1 MDVDS
6 LNRICRTTH
15 SEKEWKEFLYPTK
28 KDDDTKMTTEEKD
41 MIIVLLG
48 EISKALQE
56 RNEIEIR
63 KAKALEAI
71 AESHN
76 PTGFSSEYE
85 D

>member
-1 MDVDS
+1 MAD
-6 LNRICRTTH
+6 N
-15 SEKEWKEFLYPTK
+15 KEVFTE
-28 KDDDTKMTTEEKD
+28 EEKD
-41 MIIVLLG
+41 MVIIILG

-63 KAKALEAI
+63 KAKALESI